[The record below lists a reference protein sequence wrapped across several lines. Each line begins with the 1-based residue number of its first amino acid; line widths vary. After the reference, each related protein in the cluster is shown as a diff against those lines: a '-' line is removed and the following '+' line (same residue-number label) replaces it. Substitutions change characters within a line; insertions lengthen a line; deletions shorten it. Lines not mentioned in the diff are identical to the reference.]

1 MTAEARGLFGNWR
14 GIALVALTALFAIAA
29 FAVPAMP
36 QPLSYHSFADGRTLW
51 GVANFFNVE
60 SNVPFLIGGGLGIV
74 LIARG
79 GGRFIDAREKLPY
92 LVFFIG
98 AALTCFGSS
107 YYHLAPDN
115 ARLVWDRLPMTLG
128 FSGLVAAAVI
138 ERIDLRT
145 GMRALWPLL
154 LIGVATVVYWAAT
167 ERAGAGNVIPYAAF
181 QFWSIAVIVLLM
193 LAFPANRYTHGRLL
207 AWAAVWY
214 GLAKVF
220 ETFDSQV
227 YRLLGETLS
236 GHSIK
241 HVLASFAI
249 FAVVWQLHVRRPLP

>member
-1 MTAEARGLFGNWR
+1 MTAAAGGLLGNWR
-14 GIALVALTALFAIAA
+14 GMALVALTALFVILA

-36 QPLSYHSFADGRTLW
+36 QPTAYHAFADDRPFW
-51 GVANFFNVE
+51 GVANFLNVQ
-60 SNVPFLIGGGLGIV
+60 SNLPFVVAGGLGLV
-74 LIARG
+74 LILRG
-79 GGRFIDAREKLPY
+79 GGRFVDPRERLPY
-92 LVFFIG
+92 LVFFVG

-115 ARLVWDRLPMTLG
+115 PRLVWDRLPMTLG
-128 FSGLVAAAVI
+128 FSGLVAAAVV
-138 ERIDLRT
+138 ERVDLRL
-145 GMRALWPLL
+145 GLRALWPLL
-154 LIGVATVVYWAAT
+154 LIGVVTVVYWSAT

-193 LAFPANRYTHGRLL
+193 LAYPAKRYTHGRLL
-207 AWAAVWY
+207 AWAAFWY

-220 ETFDSQV
+220 ETFDPQI
-227 YRLLGETLS
+227 YRLLGGTLS

-241 HVLASFAI
+241 HVLASFAV